1 METLLEE
8 EDLILGVSLW
18 FSRFAPLFLLTK
30 PLVDFGP
37 QRVVENVQLR
47 APGRQVAT
55 WMLNLS
61 LVSIAIVDVYPVG
74 SLSSNSVSRPVG

>member
-1 METLLEE
+1 METLLEG
-8 EDLILGVSLW
+8 EDLIRGVSLW
-18 FSRFAPLFLLTK
+18 FSRFVRLFLLTK

-37 QRVVENVQLR
+37 KRVVENVQHR

-61 LVSIAIVDVYPVG
+61 LVSIAIVDVCPVG